1 MGDQI
6 QIEEMLMLCDRV
18 ASGNDSI
25 SRHDGERVDAFE
37 TMVKLGSFTKIRCR
51 ECGECI
57 DMGRGVFC
65 SMCGPSMIF
74 CTMKCHLKHE
84 CTK

>member
-1 MGDQI
+1 
-6 QIEEMLMLCDRV
+6 MLCDRV

-57 DMGRGVFC
+57 DRDVVYSVQCVGHR
-65 SMCGPSMIF
+65 
-74 CTMKCHLKHE
+74 
-84 CTK
+84 